1 MRSTTPIPSELDAIG
16 KAVVDSA
23 FAVHTRLGPG
33 LLESVYETCL
43 CIELQKRSLPF
54 KRQVALPI
62 VYDEVTIAGALRI
75 DVLVAESVVVEVK
88 ASELMLPVYE
98 AQLLTYLKLSSRR
111 LGYLINFNVA
121 MIKNGIRRMAL

>member
-1 MRSTTPIPSELDAIG
+1 
-16 KAVVDSA
+16 
-23 FAVHTRLGPG
+23 VHTRLGPG

-43 CIELQKRSLPF
+43 CMELQKRSLPF